1 MKKRSSAP
9 DFIIF
14 FAAITLLGIGVIMVF
29 SASSVTAAGLRNDAY
44 FYLKRQALWAGLGVI
59 AMVIFMNINYRFWQR
74 AGKFI
79 LVVTIILLLLVL
91 IPELGKEG
99 LGARR
104 WLELGPVNVQPSEI
118 AKLSLVIFL
127 AGYLTNKGED
137 IRKFWEGL
145 FPALLLLGGTF
156 LLILKQPDLGTAAA
170 LTGTLVLMLFSAGA
184 KFSHLLGLGLAAL
197 PGVYFAIVGKEYR
210 ASRFLSFL
218 DPGADPLGSG
228 YHLIQSLYA
237 LGSGGPVGLGLGRSR
252 QKWYYLPERHTDF
265 IFAIIGEELGFL
277 GAIFVLLLFLLFAWR
292 GFRIAITAPD
302 NFGSLLAVGI
312 TTMISLQALVNIGV
326 VTGSLPIT
334 GIPLPLISY
343 GGSSLLPSLAGIGIL
358 LNISRYS
365 RIS

>member
-1 MKKRSSAP
+1 MEP
-9 DFIIF
+9 FNPQ
-14 FAAITLLGIGVIMVF
+14 
-29 SASSVTAAGLRNDAY
+29 AGSGD
-44 FYLKRQALWAGLGVI
+44 
-59 AMVIFMNINYRFWQR
+59 
-74 AGKFI
+74 
-79 LVVTIILLLLVL
+79 
-91 IPELGKEG
+91 
-99 LGARR
+99 
-104 WLELGPVNVQPSEI
+104 
-118 AKLSLVIFL
+118 
-127 AGYLTNKGED
+127 
-137 IRKFWEGL
+137 
-145 FPALLLLGGTF
+145 GG
-156 LLILKQPDLGTAAA
+156 G
-170 LTGTLVLMLFSAGA
+170 LTGTLVLMLFSKGA